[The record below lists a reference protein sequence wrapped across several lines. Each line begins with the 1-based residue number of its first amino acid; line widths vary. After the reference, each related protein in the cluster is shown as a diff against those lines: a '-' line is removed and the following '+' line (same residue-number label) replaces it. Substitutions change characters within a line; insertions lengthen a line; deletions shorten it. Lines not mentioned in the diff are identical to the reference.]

1 MDPDLGQVDQEGP
14 VADQDRVGPDA
25 DQVGQAAPDRDLVG
39 QVARDRDLV
48 VRHPTVPKA
57 HLSCSA
63 SC

>member
-1 MDPDLGQVDQEGP
+1 MDPDLGQVDREDP

-25 DQVGQAAPDRDLVG
+25 DQVG